1 MVLLGRSRWGT
12 CILSLTSQGISGR
25 EFGVANVRLAAVIE
39 GYVEHVALGST
50 GLFLRFAAIENI
62 SEDFAGLLGLRVAIL
77 THDALSKENSK
88 DDAEDSEGADDDLD
102 TILNSRRLHVVV
114 KFLGAAHVKEDLVG
128 VSS

>member
-62 SEDFAGLLGLRVAIL
+62 SEDLAGLLGLRVGIL
-77 THDALSKENSK
+77 THDALGKENSK

-102 TILNSRRLHVVV
+102 TILNS
-114 KFLGAAHVKEDLVG
+114 
-128 VSS
+128 